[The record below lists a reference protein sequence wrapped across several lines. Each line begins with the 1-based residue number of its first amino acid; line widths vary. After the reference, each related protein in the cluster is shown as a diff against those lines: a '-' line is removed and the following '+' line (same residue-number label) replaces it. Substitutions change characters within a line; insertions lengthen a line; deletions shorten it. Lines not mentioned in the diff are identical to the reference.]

1 MCDGSCLDAT
11 TLDLAMETGS
21 PMSSLGRDVSVFFKH
36 KPNTTASDRARSRP
50 FGGHWFGRDAEGQL
64 PQFRSRLPTPTTLLL
79 RFPFSH
85 FPPFFCEL
93 QLSQQNSN
101 IILRV
106 DNTGSLLNLWVRDG
120 TVSSGTALQAG
131 RLRVRFLMVLMEFL
145 LAWSF
150 RSHYFPGVDSAANRN
165 EYQEYF
171 VGVKAASA
179 YSW

>member
-11 TLDLAMETGS
+11 ALDLAMETGS
-21 PMSSLGRDVSVFFKH
+21 PMSSLGRDISVSFKH

-50 FGGHWFGRDAEGQL
+50 FGRHWFGRDAEGQL

-93 QLSQQNSN
+93 QLSQQNLN

-106 DNTGSLLNLWVRDG
+106 DNTGSLFNLGVRDG
-120 TVSSGTALQAG
+120 AVGWGTELQAG
-131 RLRVRFLMVLMEFL
+131 SSRVRFLMVLMEFFIGIIL
-145 LAWSF
+145 PVAL
-150 RSHYFPGVDSAANRN
+150 FPWARLSL
-165 EYQEYF
+165 
-171 VGVKAASA
+171 
-179 YSW
+179 